1 MELLFSIDR
10 GFIPLF
16 LNCTDSIAKNGG
28 YQSYTAYIIHSDMTD
43 EDENRIRNQVSPLFD
58 CRFIKIDEALFAGFP
73 ESDRYP
79 KQIYYRLAAPL
90 LLPKEL
96 ERVLYLDVDLVVIN
110 PLNELFESD
119 FEGKYCVACTHTG
132 KLLTKINRARLGMPE
147 KAVYVNTGVMLL
159 NLPLLREKL
168 NMKAI
173 CGYANKNRK
182 MLILPDQD
190 IFSALYG
197 DKVKLADTMRYN
209 LSDRILNLNNANPTN
224 SARDLAWVRENAVI
238 IHYFGKNKPWKADYH
253 GILDVFYH
261 ENHIR

>member
-1 MELLFSIDR
+1 
-10 GFIPLF
+10 
-16 LNCTDSIAKNGG
+16 
-28 YQSYTAYIIHSDMTD
+28 
-43 EDENRIRNQVSPLFD
+43 
-58 CRFIKIDEALFAGFP
+58 
-73 ESDRYP
+73 
-79 KQIYYRLAAPL
+79 
-90 LLPKEL
+90 
-96 ERVLYLDVDLVVIN
+96 
-110 PLNELFESD
+110 
-119 FEGKYCVACTHTG
+119 
-132 KLLTKINRARLGMPE
+132 
-147 KAVYVNTGVMLL
+147 MLL

-182 MLILPDQD
+182 RLILPDQD

-209 LSDRILNLNNANPTN
+209 LSDRILNLNNANPAN

-261 ENHIR
+261 ENHVR